1 MSLRLK
7 LQRIGC
13 SLDPL
18 FNFVVLLSSGLLRS
32 GRLLRLSGTLCG
44 RCFSALSRLGFFLGC
59 GGSGSLGLLNRDLL
73 FFVPGL
79 LEFRFVEARNLMDVV
94 GDFHLESD
102 FATTKRVVT
111 FLLFTA
117 LDLILSD
124 LIWKTF
130 NEITLLPIVR
140 DQETHSAI
148 LVVKRD

>member
-1 MSLRLK
+1 
-7 LQRIGC
+7 
-13 SLDPL
+13 
-18 FNFVVLLSSGLLRS
+18 
-32 GRLLRLSGTLCG
+32 
-44 RCFSALSRLGFFLGC
+44 
-59 GGSGSLGLLNRDLL
+59 
-73 FFVPGL
+73 
-79 LEFRFVEARNLMDVV
+79 MDVV